1 MALGAGR
8 KETGI
13 RAIFA
18 KESPK
23 PELSDLNSAFFGG
36 DVTGACGFP
45 LFLAVTSWSLLFID
59 ISNKGTRRMSA
70 KLPEGWPAM
79 PIATA
84 NAALAGQGSPLALEE
99 TEISGV
105 VYKTYSEAPGTL
117 RDLFMA
123 GHEAFQ
129 DREFLIYEDERL
141 TYDAIGRAVA
151 HFAGALATT
160 YGIKKGDRIAILMR
174 NYPQWPIAF
183 FAGLSLGAIIT
194 PMNSWWTG
202 EEIEYGLKDSGARL
216 AIVDPQL
223 FERIQ
228 PNWGSIP
235 DMEAMIV
242 ARDPEERADPRVRSM
257 ESFIGEASTWAALE
271 DIPLPDTPIAPDDD
285 ATIMYTSGTTGKP
298 KGALASHRAIISNM
312 FNAITCRARRY
323 LRAGE
328 AIPEPDPDPANANKT
343 LLAVPFFHAT
353 GAFAILIPSWATG
366 AQIISMYKWDVEKA
380 LPIIQ
385 NEGVNA
391 VGGVPAIAWQLI
403 EHPDRDK
410 YDLSSINTVA
420 YGGAPSSA
428 DLVSTIGSTFKQA
441 MPSNG
446 WGMTETC
453 ATATQNFGE
462 DYINRPMSAGVPPPG
477 VELKVVDPDG
487 KELGPNEVG
496 ELWCKGASNC
506 KLYWNR
512 PQATAETFIDGWV
525 VTGDLAKIDEE
536 GFLFLVD
543 RAKDMLIRGGENVYC
558 IEVENALYDH
568 PAIMDASV
576 VGIPHKVL
584 GEEVGAVV
592 QLKPGMHATEDEI
605 RAHVSGL
612 IAPFK
617 VPVEIQ
623 FQDEPLPRNANG
635 KILKPELRGRFSPRS

>member
-1 MALGAGR
+1 
-8 KETGI
+8 
-13 RAIFA
+13 
-18 KESPK
+18 
-23 PELSDLNSAFFGG
+23 
-36 DVTGACGFP
+36 
-45 LFLAVTSWSLLFID
+45 
-59 ISNKGTRRMSA
+59 MSA
-70 KLPEGWPAM
+70 HLPEGWPAM
-79 PIATA
+79 SIAAA
-84 NAALAGQGSPLALEE
+84 NAALSAPGSPLALEE
-99 TEISGV
+99 SVIDGV
-105 VYKTYSEAPGTL
+105 TFKTYAEAPPNL
-117 RDLFMA
+117 RDLLAM
-123 GHEAFQ
+123 GREAFGA
-129 DREFLIYEDERL
+129 REFLVYEDERV
-141 TYDAIGRAVA
+141 TYDAMSRAVA
-151 HFAGALATT
+151 HFAQTLSQT
-160 YGIKKGDRIAILMR
+160 YGIKKGDRIAIVMR
-174 NYPQWPIAF
+174 NYPQWPVAF
-183 FAGLSLGAIIT
+183 FAGLSLGAIVT

-202 EEIEYGLKDSGARL
+202 EELEYGLNDSGARV

-223 FERIQ
+223 FERIHSH
-228 PNWGSIP
+228 W
-235 DMEAMIV
+235 EAMPDLEALIV
-242 ARDPEERADPRVRSM
+242 ARDQDDRPDPRVTTM
-257 ESFIGEASTWAALE
+257 ETFIGETNSWADLE
-271 DIPLPDTPIAPDDD
+271 DIAMPDTPLAPDDD

-298 KGALASHRAIISNM
+298 KGALASHRGIISNM
-312 FNAITCRARRY
+312 FNALTCRARRY

-328 AIPEPDPDPANANKT
+328 AVPEPDPDPANANAT

-353 GAFAILIPSWATG
+353 GAFAVLIPSWATG
-366 AQIISMYKWDVEKA
+366 AKIVSMYKWDVELA

-385 NEGVNA
+385 NEKINS

-420 YGGAPSSA
+420 YGGAPSA
-428 DLVSTIGSTFKQA
+428 VELVTSIKTTFKDA

-462 DYINRPMSAGVPPPG
+462 DYVNRPMSAGVPPAG
-477 VELKVVDPDG
+477 VELKIVDPDG
-487 KELGPNEVG
+487 NVLGPNEVG

-506 KLYWNR
+506 KFYWNR

-543 RAKDMLIRGGENVYC
+543 RAKDMLIRGGENIYC

-576 VGIPHKVL
+576 VGIPNKVL

-592 QLKPGMHATEDEI
+592 QVKPGKSVTQDEL
-605 RAHVSGL
+605 RAHVSDQ
-612 IAPFK
+612 IAAFK

-635 KILKPELRGRFSPRS
+635 KILKQILRERFKPRS

>member
-1 MALGAGR
+1 
-8 KETGI
+8 
-13 RAIFA
+13 
-18 KESPK
+18 
-23 PELSDLNSAFFGG
+23 
-36 DVTGACGFP
+36 
-45 LFLAVTSWSLLFID
+45 
-59 ISNKGTRRMSA
+59 MSA
-70 KLPEGWPAM
+70 NLPDGWPAM
-79 PIATA
+79 SIAAA
-84 NAALAGQGSPLALEE
+84 NAALSAPGSPLALEE
-99 TEISGV
+99 SIIDGV
-105 VYKTYSEAPGTL
+105 IYKTYADAPPNL
-117 RDLFMA
+117 RDLLTMGRMA
-123 GHEAFQ
+123 FGT
-129 DREFLIYEDERL
+129 REFLIYEDERV
-141 TYDAIGRAVA
+141 TYDAMARAVA
-151 HFAGALATT
+151 HFARALSQT
-160 YGIKKGDRIAILMR
+160 YGIKKGDRMAIVMR

-183 FAGLSLGAIIT
+183 FAGLSLGAIVT

-202 EEIEYGLKDSGARL
+202 EELEYGLNDSGARL
-216 AIVDPQL
+216 VVVDPQL

-228 PNWGSIP
+228 GHWDSMP
-235 DMEAMIV
+235 DLEAMII
-242 ARDPEERADPRVRSM
+242 ARDLDERPDPRVTTM
-257 ESFIGEASTWAALE
+257 EDFIGATNSWADLE
-271 DIPLPDTPIAPDDD
+271 DIALPDTPLDTDDD

-298 KGALASHRAIISNM
+298 KGALATHRGIISNM

-328 AIPEPDPDPANANKT
+328 PVPEPDPDPANANAT

-353 GAFAILIPSWATG
+353 GAFAVMIPSWATG
-366 AQIISMYKWDVEKA
+366 AKIVCMHKWDVEKA

-385 NEGVNA
+385 NEKINS

-420 YGGAPSSA
+420 YGGAPSA
-428 DLVSTIGSTFKQA
+428 AELVTSIKSTFKGA

-462 DYINRPMSAGVPPPG
+462 DYVNRPMSAGVPPPG
-477 VELKVVDPDG
+477 VELKIVDPQG
-487 KELGPNEVG
+487 KVLGPNEVG

-525 VTGDLAKIDEE
+525 VTGDLAKLDEE

-543 RAKDMLIRGGENVYC
+543 RAKDMLIRGGENIYC

-576 VGIPHKVL
+576 VGIPNKVL

-592 QLKPGMHATEDEI
+592 QVKPGKTVTKDEL
-605 RAHVSGL
+605 RAHVASQL
-612 IAPFK
+612 AAFK
-617 VPVEIQ
+617 VPVEIL
-623 FQDEPLPRNANG
+623 FQDEPLERNANG
-635 KILKPELRGRFSPRS
+635 KILKPLLRERFKPRG

>member
-1 MALGAGR
+1 
-8 KETGI
+8 
-13 RAIFA
+13 
-18 KESPK
+18 
-23 PELSDLNSAFFGG
+23 
-36 DVTGACGFP
+36 
-45 LFLAVTSWSLLFID
+45 
-59 ISNKGTRRMSA
+59 MSTN
-70 KLPEGWPAM
+70 LPENWPAM
-79 PIATA
+79 SIAAA
-84 NAALAGQGSPLALEE
+84 NAALSGPGSPLALQD
-99 TEISGV
+99 TEIGGV
-105 VYKTYSEAPGTL
+105 VYKTYAEAPPTL
-117 RDLFMA
+117 RDLFAA
-123 GHEAFQ
+123 GHAAFR

-141 TYDAIGRAVA
+141 TYDAIRRAAA
-151 HFAGALATT
+151 HFAGALSTT
-160 YGIKKGDRIAILMR
+160 YGIKKGDRVAILMR

-202 EEIEYGLKDSGARL
+202 EEIEYGLKDCGARL

-228 PNWGSIP
+228 PHWEALP
-235 DMEAMIV
+235 ELEAMIV
-242 ARDPEERADPRVRSM
+242 ARDLEERADPRVRAM
-257 ESFIGEASTWAALE
+257 ESIIGEAKSWASLDE
-271 DIPLPDTPIAPDDD
+271 LPLPDTPIAPDDD

-298 KGALASHRAIISNM
+298 KGALASHRAIIANM
-312 FNAITCRARRY
+312 FNALTCRARRY

-328 AIPEPDPDPANANKT
+328 ALPEPDPDPANANKT

-366 AQIISMYKWDVEKA
+366 AKIISMYKWDVDKA
-380 LPIIQ
+380 LPIIEK
-385 NEGVNA
+385 EGVNS

-428 DLVSTIGSTFKQA
+428 DLVSTIKSTFKQA

-462 DYINRPMSAGVPPPG
+462 DYVNRPMSAGVPPPG
-477 VELKVVDPDG
+477 VELKIVNPDG
-487 KELGPNEVG
+487 EELGPNEVG

-592 QLKPGMHATEDEI
+592 QLKPGTSVTEDEL
-605 RAHVSGL
+605 RAHVAGQ
-612 IAPFK
+612 IAAFK
-617 VPVEIQ
+617 VPVEVQ
-623 FQDEPLPRNANG
+623 FQDAPLPRNANG
-635 KILKPELRGRFSPRS
+635 KILKSELRERFSARG